1 MSIINDIE
9 NDNKIIGP
17 FSYYYL
23 IKNNKIFKILIFI
36 VKNKILI
43 KCNNYETKLNFDN
56 LLLLFNFNVDINT
69 IDEAFYYII
78 NIFEDNNAII
88 KEIKTKDEMKLLL
101 KVYNNNKEQEV
112 ELLLRY
118 KKKYN
123 NLFIEEINNSYSDLK
138 NEINNIKEEI
148 NKIKRQINEIK
159 TLNKDS
165 KIKDEKNN
173 RIFEKKNP
181 EDIKFFKELIN
192 DSYSHYDLDNTFTV
206 FKSINEILTLI
217 YANKNK
223 SIISY
228 DISNNKKI
236 KEIKNTHYEYI
247 TNFRYHFDNINNRD
261 LILTISSL
269 NNNIKLWDANTL
281 SCLHDFY
288 NINKNSLFSAC
299 FLSDNEQINIITSDC
314 SFSGNSDT
322 IKSFDLKGN
331 QIKEIN
337 NSNEDTFFMDIY
349 YDNYLSK
356 NYIITGNKGYIKSY
370 DYNQNKLFH
379 KYYDEDEDDKQE
391 HYSIFINKKGEMIRL
406 IDSCMD
412 GYIRIWNFFS
422 GLLLFKIK
430 VNDKGIYGICMW
442 NEQYIFV
449 GCKEKIIKLIEL
461 NNGNIVKCL
470 NGHNNCVL
478 TIKKIIHPKYGECL
492 ISQGYK
498 DSGINL
504 WINKYINI

>member
-173 RIFEKKNP
+173 RIFEKK
-181 EDIKFFKELIN
+181 
-192 DSYSHYDLDNTFTV
+192 
-206 FKSINEILTLI
+206 KS
-217 YANKNK
+217 
-223 SIISY
+223 
-228 DISNNKKI
+228 
-236 KEIKNTHYEYI
+236 
-247 TNFRYHFDNINNRD
+247 
-261 LILTISSL
+261 
-269 NNNIKLWDANTL
+269 
-281 SCLHDFY
+281 
-288 NINKNSLFSAC
+288 
-299 FLSDNEQINIITSDC
+299 
-314 SFSGNSDT
+314 
-322 IKSFDLKGN
+322 
-331 QIKEIN
+331 
-337 NSNEDTFFMDIY
+337 
-349 YDNYLSK
+349 
-356 NYIITGNKGYIKSY
+356 
-370 DYNQNKLFH
+370 
-379 KYYDEDEDDKQE
+379 
-391 HYSIFINKKGEMIRL
+391 
-406 IDSCMD
+406 
-412 GYIRIWNFFS
+412 
-422 GLLLFKIK
+422 
-430 VNDKGIYGICMW
+430 
-442 NEQYIFV
+442 
-449 GCKEKIIKLIEL
+449 
-461 NNGNIVKCL
+461 
-470 NGHNNCVL
+470 
-478 TIKKIIHPKYGECL
+478 
-492 ISQGYK
+492 
-498 DSGINL
+498 
-504 WINKYINI
+504 